1 VSLTEEFLVSKA
13 RQISKELGEP
23 DWLREVRERSAR
35 LFFKLDMPEHARHV
49 KVDFESLEYFSPAEK
64 AEKLEELPQEIR
76 ETLEALGIPEEEM
89 EMLAGMQ
96 VQVDSSIV
104 YQTFSDQLRSLGVI
118 AMPIDRAIREHEDL
132 VRSYF
137 ARLAG
142 PEENKILALHY
153 ALWAGGTF
161 IYVPEGV
168 EVPFPISALFVM
180 RSLPIAQA
188 DHTIVVA
195 EEGAKVHYIEGC
207 SAPSYIREALHYGVT
222 EVWAYPGA
230 EVRITT
236 MQNWANHVI
245 NLPTKRGVAMSR
257 AKIEWVESLMGSKH
271 TAVRPVI
278 HLRGE
283 GSSARNV
290 GLSFVKGEERHDA
303 GVVIRHLAPNT
314 KSQVISKSVAKD
326 RGSTNFYGKVE
337 IVQGA
342 KGSSGFV
349 QCDSLLLSPEASSE
363 TIPALRSDEIDS
375 ELGHEAYVG
384 KVAED
389 KLFYLMSRGLSEEEA
404 ITMIVLGFFEP
415 VVRDIPFEYANEIKK
430 LIELSIKG
438 M

>member
-1 VSLTEEFLVSKA
+1 MTLTEEFLVEKA
-13 RQISKELGEP
+13 RKISRELGEP
-23 DWLREVRERSAR
+23 DWLREIRERAAR

-49 KVDFESLEYFSPAEK
+49 RVDFGSLEYFSPAER
-64 AEKLEELPQEIR
+64 AERLEELPPDVK
-76 ETLEALGIPEEEM
+76 ETLEALGLPEEEM

-104 YQTFSDQLRSLGVI
+104 YQTFSEQLKSLGVI
-118 AMPIDRAIREHEDL
+118 AMPIDRAIKEHEDL
-132 VRSYF
+132 VRNYF

-180 RSLPIAQA
+180 RSLPVAQA
-188 DHTIVVA
+188 DHTIVIA

-222 EVWAYPGA
+222 EVWAYPGS

-245 NLPTKRGVAMSR
+245 NLPTKRGMAMSD

-278 HLRGE
+278 YLKGA

-303 GVVIRHLAPNT
+303 GVVIKHLAPNT

-326 RGSTNFYGKVE
+326 SGSTNFYGRVE
-337 IVQGA
+337 IIRGA
-342 KGSSGFV
+342 RGSSGFV
-349 QCDSLLLSPEASSE
+349 QCDSLLLSDRASSE
-363 TIPALRSDEIDS
+363 TIPSLRSDELDS

-389 KLFYLMSRGLSEEEA
+389 KLFYLMSRGLTEEEA

-415 VVRDIPFEYANEIKK
+415 VVKDIPFEYANEIKK
-430 LIELSIKG
+430 LIELSIRG